1 MYVFKEL
8 NVFAQRSWCGGFG
21 GNLVV
26 MLFSGFSFHICVKMV
41 YTQKSDKKILFIE
54 TNGDGLQTQEVKL
67 RIFRQT

>member
-1 MYVFKEL
+1 
-8 NVFAQRSWCGGFG
+8 
-21 GNLVV
+21 
-26 MLFSGFSFHICVKMV
+26 MV